1 MRSCAPPAL
10 SRLVPRF
17 LALCAISCA
26 MALAGCAR
34 NPSQRGLDP
43 GLHEVKAAPVRAAGR
58 IIRSPERYRST
69 GPQLPRLRQPD
80 LALLAPQPA
89 PDCEYKRSDL
99 KTVDP
104 DEWARLKVEFER
116 ECYQSAEKAA
126 RERLSLL
133 QASSTCEIEPAR
145 QQRPSRRRSRSR
157 NRQS

>member
-26 MALAGCAR
+26 MVLAGCAR
-34 NPSQRGLDP
+34 NPAQRGLDP

-58 IIRSPERYRST
+58 ILRSPERYRST

-80 LALLAPQPA
+80 PALLALQPA

-104 DEWARLKVEFER
+104 DEWARLRVEFER
-116 ECYQSAEKAA
+116 ECYQRHPAPA
-126 RERLSLL
+126 RLSPLDN
-133 QASSTCEIEPAR
+133 R
-145 QQRPSRRRSRSR
+145 DRPGDDRAAAIGRVDQWLDVFRG
-157 NRQS
+157 NR